1 MTKRDYYEIL
11 GVPKLASPDEIKK
24 AYRQLA
30 LKFHPDRNPGD
41 HQAESRFKEAAEAYE
56 VLHEPEKRHLYD
68 QYGHEGLSRTN
79 FHEFTNFDDIFSSF
93 SDIFGDMFGFPGSR
107 RGGRRRPTKGADLRY
122 DTTITL
128 EQAAKG
134 TEIELDIPKTETCK
148 ECKGTGAEAGTSPE
162 RCSTCGGKGQV
173 YRTQGFFTINRTCE
187 HCGGE
192 GHFIKDPCKT
202 CKGKGF
208 VRAKKTVKINV
219 PPGVDTGTRLKMR
232 GEGARGLHDSVAGD
246 LYVVLK
252 VREHPV
258 FEREGDDIYVHTEV
272 DFPTLCL
279 GGEITVPVLGTE
291 LNLKIPPGTSAE
303 KVFRLKGLGVP
314 KTNGYGRGDQFVHL
328 HIAVPKTVTDR
339 QRDLLEQLSR
349 ELRNNGD
356 TSRATGFKEKFKEF
370 FDWKE

>member
-11 GVPKLASPDEIKK
+11 GVPKSASPDEIKK

-93 SDIFGDMFGFPGSR
+93 SDIFGDMFGFPGGR

-134 TEIELDIPKTETCK
+134 TEIELDIPKTETCE

-173 YRTQGFFTINRTCE
+173 YRTQGFFTISTTCPS
-187 HCGGE
+187 CRGAGQV
-192 GHFIKDPCKT
+192 IKKPCKT
-202 CKGKGF
+202 CKGTGH
-208 VRAKKTVKINV
+208 VTRKKHLKVKI
-219 PPGVDTGTRLKMR
+219 PAGVDAGATMR
-232 GEGARGLHDSVAGD
+232 VTNEGEAGDLGGPPGD
-246 LYVVLK
+246 LYVFINLK
-252 VREHPV
+252 QHDIFVRQ
-258 FEREGDDIYVHTEV
+258 GDDLYIEMPISFVQATLGTSV
-272 DFPTLCL
+272 KIPTLDGETDL
-279 GGEITVPVLGTE
+279 TIKPGTQPDEIYTIKDKGIKHLRHSGNGSLHIGIKVEIPKKLSKEQEELLRKFAEITNDDV
-291 LNLKIPPGTSAE
+291 KD
-303 KVFRLKGLGVP
+303 P
-314 KTNGYGRGDQFVHL
+314 KNKKKLFGRF
-328 HIAVPKTVTDR
+328 
-339 QRDLLEQLSR
+339 
-349 ELRNNGD
+349 
-356 TSRATGFKEKFKEF
+356 
-370 FDWKE
+370 

>member
-11 GVPKLASPDEIKK
+11 GVPKSASPDDIKK

-93 SDIFGDMFGFPGSR
+93 SDIFGDMFGFPGGR

-134 TEIELDIPKTETCK
+134 TEIELDIPKTETCE

-173 YRTQGFFTINRTCE
+173 YRTQGFFTISTTCPS
-187 HCGGE
+187 CRGAGQV
-192 GHFIKDPCKT
+192 IKKPCKT
-202 CKGKGF
+202 CKGTGH
-208 VRAKKTVKINV
+208 VTRKKHLKVKI
-219 PPGVDTGTRLKMR
+219 PAGVDAGATMR
-232 GEGARGLHDSVAGD
+232 VTNEGEAGDLGGPPGD
-246 LYVVLK
+246 LYVFINLK
-252 VREHPV
+252 QHDTFVRQ
-258 FEREGDDIYVHTEV
+258 GDDLYIEMPISFVQATLGTSV
-272 DFPTLCL
+272 KIPTLDGETDL
-279 GGEITVPVLGTE
+279 TIKPGTQPDEIYTIKDKGIKHLRHSGNGSLHIGIKVEIPKKLSKEQEELLRKFAEITNDDV
-291 LNLKIPPGTSAE
+291 KD
-303 KVFRLKGLGVP
+303 P
-314 KTNGYGRGDQFVHL
+314 KNKKKLFGRF
-328 HIAVPKTVTDR
+328 
-339 QRDLLEQLSR
+339 
-349 ELRNNGD
+349 
-356 TSRATGFKEKFKEF
+356 
-370 FDWKE
+370 

>member
-11 GVPKLASPDEIKK
+11 GVPKSASPDDIKK

-56 VLHEPEKRHLYD
+56 VLHEPEKKHLYD

-93 SDIFGDMFGFPGSR
+93 SDIFGDMFGFPGGR

-134 TEIELDIPKTETCK
+134 TEIELDIPKTETCE

-173 YRTQGFFTINRTCE
+173 YRTQGFFTISTTCPS
-187 HCGGE
+187 CRGAGQV
-192 GHFIKDPCKT
+192 IKKPCKT
-202 CKGKGF
+202 CKGTGH
-208 VRAKKTVKINV
+208 VTRKKHLKVKI
-219 PPGVDTGTRLKMR
+219 PAGVDAGATMR
-232 GEGARGLHDSVAGD
+232 VTNEGEAGDLGGPPGD
-246 LYVVLK
+246 LYVFINLK
-252 VREHPV
+252 QHDIFVRQ
-258 FEREGDDIYVHTEV
+258 GDDLYIEMPISFVQATLGTSV
-272 DFPTLCL
+272 KIPTLDGETDL
-279 GGEITVPVLGTE
+279 TIKPGTQPDEIYTIKDKGIKHLRHSGNGSLHIGIKVEIPKKLSKEQEELLRKFAEITNDDV
-291 LNLKIPPGTSAE
+291 KD
-303 KVFRLKGLGVP
+303 P
-314 KTNGYGRGDQFVHL
+314 KNKKKLFGRF
-328 HIAVPKTVTDR
+328 
-339 QRDLLEQLSR
+339 
-349 ELRNNGD
+349 
-356 TSRATGFKEKFKEF
+356 
-370 FDWKE
+370 

>member
-11 GVPKLASPDEIKK
+11 GVPKSASPDEIKK

-56 VLHEPEKRHLYD
+56 VLHEPEKKHLYD

-93 SDIFGDMFGFPGSR
+93 SDIFGDMFGFPGGR

-134 TEIELDIPKTETCK
+134 TEIELDIPKTETCE

-173 YRTQGFFTINRTCE
+173 YRTQGFFTISTTCPS
-187 HCGGE
+187 CRGAGQV
-192 GHFIKDPCKT
+192 IKKPCKT
-202 CKGKGF
+202 CKGTGH
-208 VRAKKTVKINV
+208 VTRKKHLKVKI
-219 PPGVDTGTRLKMR
+219 PAGVDAGATMR
-232 GEGARGLHDSVAGD
+232 VTNEGEAGDLGGPPGD
-246 LYVVLK
+246 LYVFINLK
-252 VREHPV
+252 QHDIFVRQ
-258 FEREGDDIYVHTEV
+258 GDDLYIEMPISFVQATLGTSV
-272 DFPTLCL
+272 KIPTLDGETDL
-279 GGEITVPVLGTE
+279 TIKPGTQPDEIYTIKDKGIKHLRHSGNGSLHIGIKVEIPKKLSKEQEELLRKFAEITNDDV
-291 LNLKIPPGTSAE
+291 KD
-303 KVFRLKGLGVP
+303 P
-314 KTNGYGRGDQFVHL
+314 KNKKKLFGRF
-328 HIAVPKTVTDR
+328 
-339 QRDLLEQLSR
+339 
-349 ELRNNGD
+349 
-356 TSRATGFKEKFKEF
+356 
-370 FDWKE
+370 